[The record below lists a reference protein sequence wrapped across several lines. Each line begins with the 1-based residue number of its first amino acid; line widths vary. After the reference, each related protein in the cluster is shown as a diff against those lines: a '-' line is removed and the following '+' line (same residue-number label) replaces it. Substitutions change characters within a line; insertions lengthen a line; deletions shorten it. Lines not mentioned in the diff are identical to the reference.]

1 MIQRHKVDELRGI
14 FCISRADI
22 FQNHI
27 GDILHFVPIV
37 PKRIEQ
43 LHVLLCERC
52 LHAVD
57 HVVAVISTL
66 TANIDCRKAANRH
79 ISGLCCTGIHRH
91 EASHIFAGGVRF
103 ERCLFPDP
111 VCAFLC
117 DGSLGHL
124 IAQFD
129 FKLCTVKACFTG
141 NAGNIELPLLLFSLF
156 FHKSGRCKDKFKLIY
171 GFQLLLQLFI
181 GIHRKAGCRN
191 RHPAA
196 FFDFHPQIISNGIGD
211 VIQNFHIIHR
221 FYAYPYSF
229 IVLTMKALLQKS
241 ISIIPP
247 TFSPVNEKADGV

>member
-1 MIQRHKVDELRGI
+1 MIQRHKIDELRGI
-14 FCISRADI
+14 FSISRADI
-22 FQNHI
+22 LQNYI
-27 GDILHFVPIV
+27 GDILHFVPVV
-37 PKRIEQ
+37 PKSIKQ
-43 LHVLLCERC
+43 LHVLLCKRS

-66 TANIDCRKAANRH
+66 TANIDRCKAANRH
-79 ISGLCCTGIHRH
+79 IGGLCCAGIHGH
-91 EASHIFAGGVRF
+91 KASHVFAGSVRF
-103 ERCLFPDP
+103 ERCLFSDP

-117 DGSLGHL
+117 NGSLGHL

-129 FKLCTVKACFTG
+129 FKLCTVKARFTG

-181 GIHRKAGCRN
+181 RIHRKAGCRN

-221 FYAYPYSF
+221 FYAYPYF
-229 IVLTMKALLQKS
+229 L
-241 ISIIPP
+241 
-247 TFSPVNEKADGV
+247 

>member
-27 GDILHFVPIV
+27 CDILHFVPVV

-43 LHVLLCERC
+43 LHVLLCERS

-57 HVVAVISTL
+57 HVVAVISAL
-66 TANIDCRKAANRH
+66 TANINCRKSANRH
-79 ISGLCCTGIHRH
+79 IGGLCCAGIHSH
-91 EASHIFAGGVRF
+91 KASHIFTGSVRF
-103 ERCLFPDP
+103 ERSLSSDP

-141 NAGNIELPLLLFSLF
+141 NAGNVELPLLLFSLF
-156 FHKSGRCKDKFKLIY
+156 FHKSGRRKDKFKLVY
-171 GFQLLLQLFI
+171 GLQLLLQLFI
-181 GIHRKAGCRN
+181 GIHRKADCRN
-191 RHPAA
+191 RHPTA

-221 FYAYPYSF
+221 FYAYLHSF
-229 IVLTMKALLQKS
+229 IASTMKALLQNS